1 MHVLDSLLLVPG
13 AELADGCRYHV
24 EAAPAT
30 GYLKQVNCSVEHSCR
45 LFDVAL
51 MDVREGQISQDDRLR
66 LVTAL
71 EPTRSPFQDRSR
83 LRAVTKGEI
92 TGALYPS
99 KAVGGEEAMGGIGG
113 PH

>member
-1 MHVLDSLLLVPG
+1 MHVLDSLLLAPG

-51 MDVREGQISQDDRLR
+51 MDVREGQIPQDDRLR

-71 EPTRSPFQDRSR
+71 EPTRSPRQDRSR
-83 LRAVTKGEI
+83 CPRTPSHVVRRTASRVGRWRASGSV
-92 TGALYPS
+92 S
-99 KAVGGEEAMGGIGG
+99 SS
-113 PH
+113 